1 MTVELPEP
9 QRVSL
14 NARISKQRGTQR
26 MRAKPSQH
34 APRALKCARGDDGM
48 CEYNRLLPAIQA
60 DFTHQTTRAPM
71 LFDDAY
77 LVAAGPCESLR

>member
-1 MTVELPEP
+1 MTVELPKPE
-9 QRVSL
+9 RASL

-26 MRAKPSQH
+26 MRAQSSKH

-48 CEYNRLLPAIQA
+48 CEYNRLTTAIQA
-60 DFTHQTTRAPM
+60 DLTHETTRAPM
-71 LFDDAY
+71 LFDDSI